1 MLRLRCVRHGV
12 GIDVLFRAR
21 AGKVRGKARAE
32 LLVELLRVRHA
43 GRRVLP
49 VRLRLGRERRLRRDD
64 GRHDER
70 VRHLV
75 ALHIIDQRLL
85 QLRRGLEAIL
95 RTRSAGLQDDG
106 SQLIIGI
113 DRRRHGLAGQAEL
126 VRHGLARGLVFKRAV
141 VAVIDAVEQH
151 ADGIQV
157 DRGVW
162 GCRDGGKLRR
172 GIRAEVIL
180 RHRGILQVLQRR
192 KAEVPEQEPPGLREE
207 HVLRLEVFKQ
217 IARIAAGRERVAQVD
232 AEIHG
237 AQAGHGAVVEEGA
250 QRDHARIEDINIV
263 ADAALLRLDLVRARA
278 RKIAVL
284 CQTHAGVELVFDILG
299 NAAVIGVDGS
309 VIRVSAGEDQRP
321 HLQVRRGDG
330 DPLYDKALARLDVAE
345 GVAGTAIVP
354 GDLLLNGHL
363 IQQRGDKFQ
372 FGHRVRLLNQELK
385 LFLVYTMIFL
395 QKMQEHS
402 CHILRKMV

>member
-1 MLRLRCVRHGV
+1 M
-12 GIDVLFRAR
+12 
-21 AGKVRGKARAE
+21 
-32 LLVELLRVRHA
+32 
-43 GRRVLP
+43 
-49 VRLRLGRERRLRRDD
+49 
-64 GRHDER
+64 
-70 VRHLV
+70 
-75 ALHIIDQRLL
+75 
-85 QLRRGLEAIL
+85 
-95 RTRSAGLQDDG
+95 
-106 SQLIIGI
+106 
-113 DRRRHGLAGQAEL
+113 
-126 VRHGLARGLVFKRAV
+126 
-141 VAVIDAVEQH
+141 
-151 ADGIQV
+151 
-157 DRGVW
+157 
-162 GCRDGGKLRR
+162 
-172 GIRAEVIL
+172 
-180 RHRGILQVLQRR
+180 
-192 KAEVPEQEPPGLREE
+192 
-207 HVLRLEVFKQ
+207 
-217 IARIAAGRERVAQVD
+217 
-232 AEIHG
+232 
-237 AQAGHGAVVEEGA
+237 VEEGA
-250 QRDHARIEDINIV
+250 QRDHARIEDIDIV

-284 CQTHAGVELVFDILG
+284 CQTHAGVELIFDILG
-299 NAAVIGVDGS
+299 NTAVIGMDGG